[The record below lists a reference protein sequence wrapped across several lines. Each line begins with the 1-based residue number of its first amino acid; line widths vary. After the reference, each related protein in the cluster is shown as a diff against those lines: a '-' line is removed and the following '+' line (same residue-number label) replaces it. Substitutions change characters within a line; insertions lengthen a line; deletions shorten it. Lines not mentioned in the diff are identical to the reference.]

1 MKHKSAKLVA
11 SKAINTQK
19 VVRARSD
26 DRAFGGAV
34 DRTMRVRAALEN
46 PKYKWRT
53 INGVAKEAGID
64 EVTARRVITDLGEQV
79 VRSSIPSKT
88 GEELY
93 TTRRHYRQSEG
104 FLVRMVA
111 ILRNRAG

>member
-1 MKHKSAKLVA
+1 MKSKSSKQIGNKA
-11 SKAINTQK
+11 SDQK
-19 VVRARSD
+19 KVIRARTT
-26 DRAFGGAV
+26 DRAFAGTV
-34 DRTMRVRAALEN
+34 DKNSLVRAALEN

-53 INGVAKEAGID
+53 VNGVAKEAGLD
-64 EVTARRVITDLGEQV
+64 EVTAKRVITELGEQV

-93 TTRRHYRQSEG
+93 TTRRHYRESEG
-104 FLVRMVA
+104 FLARMAA